1 MFLGVRK
8 KERMQAH
15 RLQSLSSKCS
25 RENIPHNNSKVPQ
38 QTDANVRAAIKNI
51 LKDLEGQFVQKY
63 ADILTFPFAKTR

>member
-1 MFLGVRK
+1 M
-8 KERMQAH
+8 
-15 RLQSLSSKCS
+15 CS

-38 QTDANVRAAIKNI
+38 QTEANVRAAIKNI